1 MEFST
6 WLVYLGVIV
15 TLIVMPGPVALI
27 CMTHGLKHGKRNSVA
42 TVLGGMLAALC
53 LMALSSLG
61 LGALLAASEQL
72 FTLVKLAG
80 AAYLVYLGVQAW
92 RSKEASFQAETV
104 APQQDASMWQLF
116 RKGFAVGIA
125 NPKDLLFFAAL
136 FPSFIDTN
144 ATQWSQ
150 FLVLSLT
157 WTAVDGVVLFSYAL
171 LGTRIQPL
179 LASTRRMKW
188 FNRSTGSLFIA
199 AGSAIAI
206 TSR

>member
-27 CMTHGLKHGKRNSVA
+27 CMTHGLKHGKRNSLA

-61 LGALLAASEQL
+61 LGALLATSERL
-72 FTLVKLAG
+72 FLLVKLAG
-80 AAYLVYLGVQAW
+80 AAYLVYLGVIAW
-92 RSKEASFQAETV
+92 LSKTPQIGSASLLTCQS
-104 APQQDASMWQLF
+104 ASRWVLL
-116 RKGFAVGIA
+116 RKGFTVGIA

-136 FPSFIDTN
+136 FPSFIDTT
-144 ATQWSQ
+144 ASQWGQ
-150 FLVLSLT
+150 FAALSLT
-157 WTAVDGVVLFSYAL
+157 WTAVDAVVLFGYAF

-179 LASTRRMKW
+179 LASPVRMKW